1 MNTRTPPATEL
12 SDRVAAKA
20 DATVDNARNLASQA
34 VTAMKSG
41 VATARDQVARAN
53 LATREYVRNEPVKS
67 VLIAAAVGAAIAGLA
82 AWWSKS
88 RRDH

>member
-1 MNTRTPPATEL
+1 MNARTSSATEL

-20 DATVDNARNLASQA
+20 DSTVDNALDLASQA
-34 VTAMKSG
+34 VTAVKSG
-41 VATARDQVARAN
+41 VATARDQVVRAN
-53 LATREYVRNEPVKS
+53 QTTREYVRNEPVKS
-67 VLIAAAVGAAIAGLA
+67 VLIAAAVGAAIASLV